1 MLLLL
6 CKKVEKESPQSLG
19 IGYLQ
24 IHFFHIFETFI
35 QNNKH
40 LVLNP
45 PINTVSSPKELI
57 IEFVENSLFAS
68 NGAEQIAYK
77 LLHW

>member
-1 MLLLL
+1 MQEGR
-6 CKKVEKESPQSLG
+6 KTVPPKSQDWIPT
-19 IGYLQ
+19 